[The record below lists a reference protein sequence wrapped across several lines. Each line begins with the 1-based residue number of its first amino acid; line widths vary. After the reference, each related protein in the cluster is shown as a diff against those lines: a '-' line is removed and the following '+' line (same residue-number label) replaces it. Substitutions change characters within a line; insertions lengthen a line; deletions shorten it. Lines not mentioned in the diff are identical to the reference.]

1 MKKKIFFA
9 ATMLLFLSTKKL
21 SAQNQS
27 DAPVAPSISIPS
39 IANEVFRFKQGLV
52 THLLNGN
59 LPTSGGVGFTGN
71 DRWITQ
77 GEVNVPT
84 QTLYGTRTQING
96 RGLVMG
102 YSLSNITGDLSDP
115 IIQWG
120 GSAGFGVAPGDLR
133 FRSFL
138 NPITTGSAAE
148 HLILRANGT
157 SYFGRSLTPGNF
169 NNPWVEVENNNE
181 NNVVSN
187 TGINAI
193 ARNLLPS
200 IPNGSSTGVYGFAN
214 ALGFTFGGPFGF
226 SSGSAVG
233 VIGEADAGFAIGVL
247 GSSLPGSVFGT
258 GVYGITSPFSGNAG
272 FFDGDVFTTGM
283 YNSSDIKLKK
293 NFEKPENILQKINK
307 LNPLNY
313 EYKID
318 EIKYLNLPGG
328 KQNGFIAQELEE
340 VFPELVK
347 EIKKP
352 KDVKKMSEG
361 LETFKAVNYVG
372 LIPILTKAIQELNEK
387 VETLEATLLEKGK
400 NEVFVVNEKLTTE
413 EAKQMVGKSYV
424 LAQNTPNPFN
434 SSTSIKYSIP
444 QNKTASIA
452 VFDLNGKM
460 LLQYNE
466 LRGNSQV
473 TINGSTLQA
482 GMYLYSLLVNGEE
495 IITKKMILTK

>member
-1 MKKKIFFA
+1 MVFA
-9 ATMLLFLSTKKL
+9 LATGIVGSAIGQQVVTTNAVISGTAPLTNPLDISTL
-21 SAQNQS
+21 EARGRLITQNSLNNPTGLQVTGS
-27 DAPVAPSISIPS
+27 FDQTARWNSMGSLTIPVTGR
-39 IANEVFRFKQGLV
+39 V
-52 THLLNGN
+52 LNG
-59 LPTSGGVGFTGN
+59 F
-71 DRWITQ
+71 R
-77 GEVNVPT
+77 T
-84 QTLYGTRTQING
+84 QTDG
-96 RGLVMG
+96 RALVWG
-102 YSLSNITGDLSDP
+102 HTVSPTDFVSNSF
-115 IIQWG
+115 IQWG
-120 GSAGFGVAPGDLR
+120 GNSTTLPGNLE
-133 FRSFL
+133 FRSFTDPGAL
-138 NPITTGSAAE
+138 GAPGTN
-148 HLILRANGT
+148 LLRFSLRPNGT
-157 SYFGRSLTPGNF
+157 SYFGLTPPATNL
-169 NNPWVEVENNNE
+169 NNPWVEIENLNANG
-181 NNVVSN
+181 SN
-187 TGINAI
+187 DITGLRTI
-193 ARNLLPS
+193 ASNLVG
-200 IPNGSSTGVYGFAN
+200 IPTGSSTGIRGFAT
-214 ALGFTFGGPFGF
+214 APGFTFGGPFGGF

-233 VIGEADAGFAIGVL
+233 VVGEAEAGFAIGVL

-293 NFEKPENILQKINK
+293 NFEKPENILEKINK

-387 VETLEATLLEKGK
+387 VETLEAKLLEKGK
-400 NEVFVVNEKLTTE
+400 NEVFVVNEKLTAE